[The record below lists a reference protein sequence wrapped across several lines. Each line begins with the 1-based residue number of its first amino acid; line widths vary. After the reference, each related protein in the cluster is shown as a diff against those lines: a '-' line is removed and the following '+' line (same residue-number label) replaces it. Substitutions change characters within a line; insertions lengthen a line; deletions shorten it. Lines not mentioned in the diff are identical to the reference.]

1 MDRLLTASITPI
13 TDVVNACLLW
23 SFEQTHHVV
32 HNSLCTRC
40 QIDYYLQ
47 HYAFIPA
54 FCNDILTAAAAAA
67 AAAVTAA
74 TATSTA
80 TAAAAAA
87 TR

>member
-23 SFEQTHHVV
+23 SFEQTRHVV

-54 FCNDILTAAAAAA
+54 FCNGILTAAAA
-67 AAAVTAA
+67 VTAATA